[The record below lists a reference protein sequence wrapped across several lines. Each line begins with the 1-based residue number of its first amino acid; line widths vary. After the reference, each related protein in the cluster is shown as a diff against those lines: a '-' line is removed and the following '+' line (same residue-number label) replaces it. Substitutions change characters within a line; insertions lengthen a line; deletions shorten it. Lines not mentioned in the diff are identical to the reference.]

1 MGNHADGSTACMDV
15 QVVATDQKMAI
26 NVSRKVRTSQV
37 GQERKTH
44 QCETERLPSTAE
56 RKCYDRFSSLVGTE
70 NRGGS
75 EVEEILTAAHQE
87 FGGCAHRCV
96 RKPKRREQD

>member
-15 QVVATDQKMAI
+15 QVVAMDPKMAI

-44 QCETERLPSTAE
+44 QCKTERPPSTAE
-56 RKCYDRFSSLVGTE
+56 RKARRLVVGMANEPGVQTCSVCVWICWRACYAGIDSNNKNKE
-70 NRGGS
+70 NR
-75 EVEEILTAAHQE
+75 ELYL
-87 FGGCAHRCV
+87 
-96 RKPKRREQD
+96 